1 MIKTKKT
8 AGLADVIAGES
19 SICTVGQEG
28 KGLSYRGYSI
38 EDLAE
43 YSNFEEVAYLLLY
56 GRLPTQTELDEYRLR
71 LIDKRNLPD
80 ALKKILEL
88 LPADAHPMDVMRTG
102 CSVLGTL
109 EQEHDFSQ
117 QQDIADRLLAAFPSM
132 LTYWQRFHQD
142 GTRIDTN
149 TDDTSLAAH
158 FLHLLN
164 GKPASKNH
172 IKALDVSLILY
183 AEHEFNAST
192 FAARVTASTLSDFY
206 STIVSAIGTLRGPL
220 HGGANEAAMEL
231 ISKFSSVDDAD
242 KGIHSM
248 LKNKEL
254 IMGFGHR
261 VYKISDPRSPIIKSW
276 SKKLADKVNDKRYFA
291 VSEKIESIMWQ
302 EKKLFPN
309 LDFYSASTY
318 YFMGIP
324 VPLYTPIF
332 ICSRITG
339 WAAHVFEQRQH
350 NALIRPGSTYTG
362 PGARDYVPIVQR
374 KVQQKTQ
381 H

>member
-1 MIKTKKT
+1 MTKTKKT
-8 AGLADVIAGES
+8 AGLVDVIAGAS

-43 YSNFEEVAYLLLY
+43 NSNFEEVAYLLLY
-56 GRLPTQTELDEYRLR
+56 GQLPTQTELDGYRKR
-71 LIDKRNLPD
+71 LIEKRGLPD
-80 ALKKILEL
+80 ALKKILEI
-88 LPADAHPMDVMRTG
+88 LPADSHPMDVMRTG
-102 CSVLGTL
+102 CSMLGSI

-117 QQDIADRLLAAFPSM
+117 QQDIADRLLAAFPSI
-132 LTYWQRFHQD
+132 LAYWQRYHQD

-149 TDDTSLAAH
+149 TRHESIAAH

-164 GKPASKNH
+164 GKPASEKH

-206 STIVSAIGTLRGPL
+206 SAIVSAIGTLRGPL
-220 HGGANEAAMEL
+220 HGGANEAAMKL
-231 ISKFSSVDDAD
+231 ISKFSSVEEAD
-242 KGIHSM
+242 VGMHSM

-261 VYKISDPRSPIIKSW
+261 VYRISDPRSPIIKKW
-276 SKKLADKVNDKRYFA
+276 SKTLANDVNDKRYFA

-318 YFMGIP
+318 YFMDIP

-362 PGARDYVPIVQR
+362 PDNRAYVPIGQR
-374 KVQQKTQ
+374 
-381 H
+381 

>member
-1 MIKTKKT
+1 MVKTKKT
-8 AGLADVIAGES
+8 AGLADIIVGES

-38 EDLAE
+38 DELAAHA
-43 YSNFEEVAYLLLY
+43 NFEEVAYLLLY
-56 GRLPTQTELDEYRLR
+56 GQLPTQAELDLYRKR
-71 LIDKRNLPD
+71 LISKRNLPD
-80 ALKKILEL
+80 ALKRILEI
-88 LPADAHPMDVMRTG
+88 LPADSHPMDVMRTA
-102 CSVLGTL
+102 CSVLGSL

-117 QQDIADRLLAAFPSM
+117 QQDIADRLLAVFPSI
-132 LTYWQRFHQD
+132 LTYWRRYHQD

-149 TDDTSLAAH
+149 TDDTSIAAH
-158 FLHLLN
+158 FLHLLT
-164 GKPASKNH
+164 GKPASENH

-206 STIVSAIGTLRGPL
+206 SAIVSAIGTLRGPL

-231 ISKFSSVDDAD
+231 ISKFSSAGNAE
-242 KGIHSM
+242 KGIYSM
-248 LKNKEL
+248 LENKKL

-261 VYKISDPRSPIIKSW
+261 VYRISDPRSPIIKSW
-276 SKKLADKVNDKRYFA
+276 SKKLADEVNDNRYFA

-350 NALIRPGSTYTG
+350 NALIRPSSMYTG
-362 PGARDYVPIVQR
+362 PGARAYVPIMKR
-374 KVQQKTQ
+374 KVQRQIQ
-381 H
+381 